1 EKPRETTCQITV
13 AKTVPHSASFRRTFS
28 FGANTYK
35 IYNPTKNVREVIT
48 HRIMFQE
55 LINSDNP
62 IKLNTYSPITLPNTE
77 ITNANAITT
86 TIISISP
93 RDINLFTINDRS
105 SSTSYAL
112 LNDFVIAL
120 TPFDADHN
128 VPSIPTD
135 KRPPLLLPTMSDKFD
150 SIILTIS
157 SGKNEDKNCI
167 TDSPFTGKKPI
178 NVTMNNKKGNKES
191 KKK

>member
-1 EKPRETTCQITV
+1 
-13 AKTVPHSASFRRTFS
+13 
-28 FGANTYK
+28 
-35 IYNPTKNVREVIT
+35 NPTKNVREVIT

-112 LNDFVIAL
+112 LNDFEIAL
-120 TPFDADHN
+120 TDIDDINKVSRITTH
-128 VPSIPTD
+128 
-135 KRPPLLLPTMSDKFD
+135 KRSPMLLPEM
-150 SIILTIS
+150 
-157 SGKNEDKNCI
+157 
-167 TDSPFTGKKPI
+167 
-178 NVTMNNKKGNKES
+178 
-191 KKK
+191 

>member
-1 EKPRETTCQITV
+1 
-13 AKTVPHSASFRRTFS
+13 KTDLHSASCRRTVS

-55 LINSDNP
+55 QINSDNP

-93 RDINLFTINDRS
+93 RDINLFTSNDRS
-105 SSTSYAL
+105 SSTSYAML
-112 LNDFVIAL
+112 SDFVIAL
-120 TPFDADHN
+120 TPFDADQN
-128 VPSIPTD
+128 VPRIPAD
-135 KRPPLLLPTMSDKFD
+135 QRPPRLLPSMSDKVD
-150 SIILTIS
+150 SNILTTS
-157 SGKNEDKNCI
+157 SGKTEDKACI
-167 TDSPFTGKKPI
+167 IDSPFTGKKRV
-178 NVTMNNKKGNKES
+178 NVTM
-191 KKK
+191 